1 MSQERN
7 LSASQR
13 SSTSALLRP
22 RSVRIAL
29 TSFLIENASWSRAAS
44 GDPDL
49 SRDRYKRLVRL
60 SNAIIKARPKPQYVV
75 FPELAIPRKWI
86 RPLAHHFLKEG
97 ISLITGVEYALET
110 RGGGEHVRNEARLYL
125 TDNRLGYPS
134 FSVITQHKGVPSHQE
149 RSDLRSLFGRSFLPL
164 VVKENEKQIYRHY
177 GFCFGVLICSELTDL
192 THRQAMRGNV
202 DNLFVLC
209 WNRDLESFV
218 SLVESSALDIHCFV
232 TLVNNRM
239 YGDSRVRAPY
249 KESYRRDLVRIKGG
263 TDDYF
268 VITEI
273 NIDELREA
281 QSHVEPSALTFKPT
295 PEGFVIPRH
304 RYRVPEVK

>member
-1 MSQERN
+1 
-7 LSASQR
+7 
-13 SSTSALLRP
+13 
-22 RSVRIAL
+22 
-29 TSFLIENASWSRAAS
+29 
-44 GDPDL
+44 
-49 SRDRYKRLVRL
+49 
-60 SNAIIKARPKPQYVV
+60 
-75 FPELAIPRKWI
+75 
-86 RPLAHHFLKEG
+86 
-97 ISLITGVEYALET
+97 
-110 RGGGEHVRNEARLYL
+110 
-125 TDNRLGYPS
+125 
-134 FSVITQHKGVPSHQE
+134 
-149 RSDLRSLFGRSFLPL
+149 
-164 VVKENEKQIYRHY
+164 
-177 GFCFGVLICSELTDL
+177 
-192 THRQAMRGNV
+192 MRGNI

-249 KESYRRDLVRIKGG
+249 KEPYRRDLVRIKGG

-281 QSHVEPSALTFKPT
+281 QSHVEPSSLTFKPT